1 MYVNAGAMQEA
12 RKLFDEM
19 PERSLVSWT
28 IVMSG
33 YARHGPASEVLM
45 MFWDMLCGSGGGL
58 LRPDSFV
65 FAVVLRACGMVECL
79 SYGRGVHGL
88 VVKQSSVVDS
98 FVENALVSMYASC
111 GALEDAAVVFGG
123 IDKPDLVG
131 WSSILSGYVKNGL
144 EEEGLRI
151 FCDMVSGGIEPDAF
165 AFSMVLGAC
174 TNLECWDFGTQAHC
188 YIIKMGFDSCLY
200 LENSLMDFYAKCG
213 DLEGMRRVFSHMSEK
228 NLVSW
233 NTFINGYVHNF
244 HYLEALRIFQ
254 ILMEEVS
261 QCDDFSLLSILKAV
275 SGLGHLDHGKEIH
288 GFILRAGI
296 ETNRYVVSSLLDMYI
311 GCIDHESL
319 YPRVEV
325 PLKLLNYLEGGGYDE
340 FVMTSLLKWCSL
352 ESSLESGKMFHSLII
367 KLDLK
372 SDSYVLSSLI
382 DMYSKCGIWEAAKR
396 VFTRVEQPDT
406 APWSALISG
415 HSWNG
420 CFAEA
425 LKLFRKMQFDGIKA
439 NEFTFT
445 SVILA
450 CLALENLRKGKE
462 LHCKILRS
470 GYESNF
476 SVVNT
481 LINLYSEL
489 WQHKQA
495 LKLCSMIPDSEISWN
510 FLIRACLGAEDYEII
525 HKLLWR
531 IQVSHGNLDPVSACD
546 IFASCSS
553 PVLLNVGTQAHAY
566 MTKRGLISHPT
577 ISNSLIQMYSAC
589 GKIDEAVQ
597 AFNLMPEKDTCSWT
611 SILSARVEHGHPSEA
626 LNLISQM
633 RWKNKPA
640 DQSTFRSVLNACA
653 QMGLVDEA
661 FRLFFSMKEVYGIE
675 PLEEHYSC
683 MVEVLGRAGMFEEV
697 LDFINGVPT
706 FKLGPLIWR
715 TLLSSSRIHGNMKV
729 AKYAAEKL
737 LELEPSDFSA
747 NLLLEQVLLT
757 LGEWDNALKLKT
769 KTKSMRAS
777 SSWIEIRNRIYE
789 FASDE
794 NPAKEVSTKLAEI
807 EGKMEE
813 LGYVAD
819 KNHLLHNAEEEE
831 YDGVGL
837 HHTEMKALA
846 FGLISLPHGMPVRVV
861 KNVRMC
867 GDCHSA
873 CKFMSTF
880 LERELVVK
888 DPYSFHHFRDGKC
901 SCRDTW

>member
-88 VVKQSSVVDS
+88 VLKQSSVVDS

-174 TNLECWDFGTQAHC
+174 TNLECWDFGTQVHC
-188 YIIKMGFDSCLY
+188 YIIKIGFDSCLY

-254 ILMEEVS
+254 ILMEDVS
-261 QCDDFSLLSILKAV
+261 QCDDFSLISVLKAV
-275 SGLGHLDHGKEIH
+275 TGLGHLDHGKEIH
-288 GFILRAGI
+288 GYILRAGI

-340 FVMTSLLKWCSL
+340 FIMTSLLKWCSL

-425 LKLFRKMQFDGIKA
+425 LQLFRKMQFDGIEA

-445 SVILA
+445 SVLLA

-510 FLIRACLGAEDYEII
+510 FLIQACLGAEDYEII

-640 DQSTFRSVLNACA
+640 DQSTFSSVLNACA

-794 NPAKEVSTKLAEI
+794 NPAKEVSAKLAEI